1 MTFKFNTEREAH
13 EFYSKQAEE
22 KKNIITLVIEVTHEE
37 QVSVEE
43 YCRTHG
49 VHINRYLMK
58 LHENHLAFRD
68 AQRYGQGT
76 FSPSPTEVA
85 QIVTDNPP
93 EIKKELDKHKVSKKK

>member
-49 VHINRYLMK
+49 LHINRYLMK
-58 LHENHLAFRD
+58 LHQANIQTGWTYKEPEKE
-68 AQRYGQGT
+68 
-76 FSPSPTEVA
+76 SP
-85 QIVTDNPP
+85 QIVTENTP
-93 EIKKELDKHKVSKKK
+93 EIKKEIDKHKVSKKK